1 MKPGLSIQT
10 KTLLA
15 IAGVFAVLVGVLLVL
30 SQSLIVNAFSK
41 LENEYVARN
50 MLQIRSAFDDFA
62 GKLFST
68 AGDWSGWDDTWQFVE
83 DKNRQYIDDN
93 LAVGAF
99 ANLDINMMIFFQRNG
114 TLAYGRNFEISVENE
129 LPIPADLLSF
139 LTQHRALM
147 ADTAGKTGKRG
158 IIMLQ
163 NSALAVAIRP
173 ILRNNSQGP
182 CRGSLLVG
190 RYLDS
195 AEIAHLNA
203 TTHLAFDAYPLN
215 RKIPEPYLQA
225 IGKSL
230 SQDQQ
235 VTIKPVDTKN
245 IMGYTVLADITGDP
259 ALLIK
264 ARFARD
270 IYRQGQRTIYYA
282 MIWVIGITFIFAALT
297 MLLLHR
303 MVTARLG
310 RLSARLDAI
319 RSSAD
324 AAMRLPEMGAD
335 ELGKLAITIN
345 SMLIALENNA
355 KEREQMQSQLMQAQK
370 MQAIGLLAG
379 GVAHDF
385 NNMLGAV
392 LGFAELIQ
400 MKFANDN
407 PALKKY
413 TDSILATARRMSDL
427 ASELLAF
434 ARKGKYDV
442 VILDIHQVIDD
453 VIQLLEHTLDKRI
466 TITKRLMADPA
477 CIMGD
482 ATQLHNALLN
492 LAVNARDAMP
502 DGGALTFA
510 TATAELDD
518 AFIDAQTLKIT
529 PGTYLKL
536 SVSDTGTGMDEQTRA
551 RIFEPFFT
559 TKEIGRGTGIG
570 LASVLGAVE
579 NHGGC
584 ITVGTTPGAG
594 TIFSI
599 YLPAVQPAHEDR
611 AAPAENAEPVKGS
624 GTILVIDDE
633 EGIQAM
639 AEEMLTELGY
649 HVRICKDGKEGIA
662 YYHQHWHEIN
672 LVIIDIIMPAIG
684 GFACFKGL
692 KEINPSVKAIVAS
705 GFSVDG
711 EARRILKEGALGF
724 IQKPYEM
731 RRMSHVIR
739 DAFMKS

>member
-1 MKPGLSIQT
+1 MKPGLSIRT

-41 LENEYVARN
+41 LENEYVTRN
-50 MLQIRSAFDDFA
+50 MLQIRSAFDNFA

-68 AGDWSGWDDTWQFVE
+68 AGDWSGWDDTWRFVE
-83 DKNRQYIDDN
+83 DKNQNYIDDN
-93 LAVGAF
+93 LSASAF
-99 ANLDINMMIFFQRNG
+99 ANLNVNMMIFFRRDG
-114 TLAYGRNFEISVENE
+114 ALAFGRNFDASAASE

-139 LTQHRALM
+139 LAQRRTLM
-147 ADTAGKTGKRG
+147 ADTAEKTGRRG

-163 NSALAVAIRP
+163 NGALAVAIRP
-173 ILRNNSQGP
+173 ILRNDGQGP
-182 CRGSLLVG
+182 CRGNLLIG

-203 TTHLAFDAYPLN
+203 TTHLSFEAYALN
-215 RKIPEPYLQA
+215 RKIPKPHLQA
-225 IGKSL
+225 IGMSM

-235 VTIKPVDTKN
+235 ITIKPVDTKS

-270 IYRQGQRTIYYA
+270 IYRQGQITISYA
-282 MIWVIGITFIFAALT
+282 MLWVIGITLVFAALT
-297 MLLLHR
+297 MLLLHW

-335 ELGKLAITIN
+335 ELGKLAAAIN
-345 SMLIALENNA
+345 SMLIALESNT

-400 MKFANDN
+400 MKFATDN

-442 VILDIHQVIDD
+442 VILDIHQVVDD

-466 TITKRLMADPA
+466 AITKRLEADPA

-502 DGGALTFA
+502 EGGALTFA
-510 TATAELDD
+510 TAIAELDET
-518 AFIDAQTLKIT
+518 FIAGQTLKVT

-599 YLPAVQPAHEDR
+599 YFPAVQPAHEDR
-611 AAPAENAEPVKGS
+611 AAHAESAEPVKGS

-633 EGIQAM
+633 EAIQAM

-649 HVRICKDGKEGIA
+649 HVRICKDGKEGVD
-662 YYHQHWHEIN
+662 YYRDHWREID
-672 LVIIDIIMPAIG
+672 LAIIDIIMPGMG

-692 KEINPSVKAIVAS
+692 KEINPAVKAIAAS

-724 IQKPYEM
+724 IQKPYEIC
-731 RRMSHVIR
+731 RMSQAIH
-739 DAFMKS
+739 DALLKS